1 MKFKDYY
8 EVLGVARDAT
18 AEDIKR
24 AYRRLARKY
33 HPDVSKETDAT
44 QRFQELSEAYEVL
57 RDPEKRAAYDGIG
70 RGYHAGEDFTPPP
83 GWQGGFSHGGPGGFD
98 FSDFFE
104 SLFGGRGRGFDDL
117 GAGVGTGRGGPRDT
131 HARVRVSVEEAVN
144 GTEKALQLG
153 EREVDAHG
161 RVVERSRQLRVR
173 IPAGV
178 SEGQQVRL
186 PAQGA
191 AGPDGK
197 RGNLYLQ
204 VELEPHPLY
213 RVDGRDLYVNLP
225 VTPWEAAL
233 GATVSVPTPSG
244 RVDLKIPAG
253 SQSGRRLRLRE
264 RGLGKKR
271 RGDLYAVLQMVTPTA
286 ETPQAR
292 EFYERMRR
300 EFSFDPRAA
309 MDAEARR

>member
-8 EVLGVARDAT
+8 EVLGVKRDAS
-18 AEDIKR
+18 ADEIKR
-24 AYRRLARKY
+24 AYRKLARKY
-33 HPDVSKETDAT
+33 HPDVSKEQDAT

-70 RGYHAGEDFTPPP
+70 RGYHAGEEFTPPP
-83 GWQGGFSHGGPGGFD
+83 GWEGGFTQGGPAGFD

-104 SLFGGRGRGFDDL
+104 SLFGGHGRGFDE
-117 GAGVGTGRGGPRDT
+117 AGFGGMGGRTAARDSR
-131 HARVRVSVEEAVN
+131 ARVRVSIEEAVN

-161 RVVERSRQLRVR
+161 RVTERSRKLRVR

-178 SEGQQVRL
+178 VEGSQVRL
-186 PAQGA
+186 PGQGA
-191 AGPDGK
+191 AAPDGK
-197 RGNLYLQ
+197 RGNLFLE

-213 RVDGRDLYVNLP
+213 RVDGRDLYVNVP

-233 GATVSVPTPSG
+233 GATVSVPTPGG
-244 RVDLKIPAG
+244 RVDLKVPAG

-264 RGLGKKR
+264 RGLGKR
-271 RGDLYAVLQMVTPTA
+271 HRGDLYAVLQMVTPAADT
-286 ETPQAR
+286 EQAR
-292 EFYERMRR
+292 EFYQRMQR
-300 EFSFDPRAA
+300 EFSFDPRAT